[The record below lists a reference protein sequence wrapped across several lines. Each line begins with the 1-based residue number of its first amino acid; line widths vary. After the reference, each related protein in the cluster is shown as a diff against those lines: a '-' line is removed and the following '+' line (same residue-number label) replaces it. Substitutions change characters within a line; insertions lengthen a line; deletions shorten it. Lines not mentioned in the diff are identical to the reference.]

1 MKADFKIVAK
11 SYARIANAYM
21 KQGMFDEAIRAFE
34 DSLMEDRTPDV
45 EKRLKQTVAAKKKAE
60 TEAYVD
66 PEKAEEA
73 RQEGNELFKAGNY
86 PAAIVKYD
94 DALQS

>member
-34 DSLMEDRTPDV
+34 DSLMEDRTPNV
-45 EKRLKQTVAAKKKAE
+45 EKV
-60 TEAYVD
+60 
-66 PEKAEEA
+66 
-73 RQEGNELFKAGNY
+73 RQRPY
-86 PAAIVKYD
+86 P
-94 DALQS
+94 

>member
-34 DSLMEDRTPDV
+34 DSLMEDRTSPISPLYLPYISPPS
-45 EKRLKQTVAAKKKAE
+45 RT
-60 TEAYVD
+60 
-66 PEKAEEA
+66 P
-73 RQEGNELFKAGNY
+73 
-86 PAAIVKYD
+86 
-94 DALQS
+94 